1 MFHVPRFN
9 FFRPWL
15 FTFLK
20 DRKSEKFAAQKESE
34 KFAAQKDSAIRVP
47 LKERVCFFSQRNEV
61 QRLER
66 GKGVFFFSLRNR
78 EPSAVTLCL
87 QQFIYHMFEK
97 KIDDAF
103 GARSHQ

>member
-34 KFAAQKDSAIRVP
+34 KFAAQKDSESVTSM
-47 LKERVCFFSQRNEV
+47 FFD
-61 QRLER
+61 LLPP
-66 GKGVFFFSLRNR
+66 K
-78 EPSAVTLCL
+78 
-87 QQFIYHMFEK
+87 
-97 KIDDAF
+97 
-103 GARSHQ
+103 